1 MPALDRRLYIVTEA
15 EGMRDD
21 GGRFVPG
28 INTLWDVWGTLLDDV
43 SVPSIDGEGHRIGNL
58 LSWRIRYNGRVRET
72 PTSRV
77 TVFPFPEAIGYQV
90 IGIREASAGPRR
102 RDTIA
107 AVRDRRRFLDIEAEF
122 SQAVSTRFSTLEFV
136 NAGGDPIPV
145 GARYFLPPFTRAAD
159 NEESN

>member
-15 EGMRDD
+15 EGTRDD
-21 GGRFVPG
+21 NGRFVPG
-28 INTLWDVWGTLLDDV
+28 INTLWDVWATLLDDV
-43 SVPSIDGEGHRIGNL
+43 SVPSIDASGHRIANL
-58 LSWRIRYNGRVRET
+58 LSYRIRYNGRVRET
-72 PTSRV
+72 PALRV

-90 IGIREASAGPRR
+90 TSIRESSAGPSR

-122 SQAVSTRFSTLEFV
+122 SEAVSTRFSTLEFV
-136 NAGGDPIPV
+136 NAGGDPIPI
-145 GARYFLPPFTRAAD
+145 GPLCWLPPFTRAAD